1 MVWHRQGLPRGVE
14 RMAEADVAAALAND
28 VIAKALKGSNGFLPR
43 DDREL
48 RTHWVTTTLPMS
60 TPEGSGI
67 ASP

>member
-1 MVWHRQGLPRGVE
+1 
-14 RMAEADVAAALAND
+14 MAEADVAAALAND